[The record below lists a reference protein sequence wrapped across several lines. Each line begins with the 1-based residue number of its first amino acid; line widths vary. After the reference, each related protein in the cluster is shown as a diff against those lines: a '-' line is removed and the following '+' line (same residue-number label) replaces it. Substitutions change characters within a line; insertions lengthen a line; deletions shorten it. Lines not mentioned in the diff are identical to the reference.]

1 MVEPSLILFDKV
13 MYWGKPIPRLVRK
26 YVQWL
31 IGHERGCETV
41 CRCRPTAHCA
51 KKVLTAVRLA
61 AQVSEYCKYIV
72 HLVIPRD
79 EPRALPTRPL

>member
-51 KKVLTAVRLA
+51 KKVLTVIRLA
-61 AQVSEYCKYIV
+61 AQIFEYCKDV
-72 HLVIPRD
+72 LRLVVTGYKP
-79 EPRALPTRPL
+79 PALPSQTI